1 MCHVVLCILES
12 LFANLVLNSLNIFHA
27 SVASI
32 LLITLLISYTFI
44 LQAFVGIMLAT
55 QPQFILGIDDV
66 GAAKSN
72 AFGAMGMFI
81 GTFAVSI
88 IGLATRGNSD
98 EKERDSVTDG
108 GYQLGNVNTPYE
120 QRYLD

>member
-1 MCHVVLCILES
+1 MSCCLVHFKRES
-12 LFANLVLNSLNIFHA
+12 LFANLILNSLNIFHA
-27 SVASI
+27 SVASM
-32 LLITLLISYTFI
+32 LLISYTFI
-44 LQAFVGIMLAT
+44 LQAFVGTMLAT

-81 GTFAVSI
+81 GTFALSI